1 MLMDKMIGRR
11 LRELR
16 NTKSQETMAKLAGVS
31 RPAWAQWEA
40 GTKRISADNAA
51 TLAVATGMSLDWL
64 YLGKGNPPE

>member
-16 NTKSQETMAKLAGVS
+16 GARSQGIMAEKAGVS

-51 TLAVATGMSLDWL
+51 TLAMATGLSLDWL
-64 YLGKGNPPE
+64 YLGKGNPP